1 MPDFFLVIGFER
13 CIRPTSGVRWKRHG
27 RYRYKTA
34 GITMYCMYGIEGRDE
49 QDRVGIS
56 AN

>member
-34 GITMYCMYGIEGRDE
+34 GITMYCMYGIEGGDE
-49 QDRVGIS
+49 QDRAGIS